1 MKNSEVLT
9 FFNKFLPEAN
19 PKFCE
24 DFYKILKEE
33 QIKNNQPWMKD
44 LVLLVDGIN
53 ADNKSK
59 IKK

>member
-1 MKNSEVLT
+1 MTNSEVLT
-9 FFNKFLPEAN
+9 FFNKFLPATN

-33 QIKNNQPWMKD
+33 QTRNNQSWMKD

>member
-9 FFNKFLPEAN
+9 FFNKFLLTTN

-24 DFYKILKEE
+24 GFYKILKEE
-33 QIKNNQPWMKD
+33 QIKNNQSWMKD

-59 IKK
+59 N

>member
-9 FFNKFLPEAN
+9 FFNKFLPETH

-33 QIKNNQPWMKD
+33 QAKNNQPWMKD

-59 IKK
+59 N

>member
-1 MKNSEVLT
+1 MKNSEVLA
-9 FFNKFLPEAN
+9 FFNKFLPETN
-19 PKFCE
+19 PKFCD

-59 IKK
+59 NRK

>member
-9 FFNKFLPEAN
+9 FFNKFLPEKN

-33 QIKNNQPWMKD
+33 QTKNNQSWMKD

-59 IKK
+59 N